1 MQRELRELMTNNIYS
16 YPKNHGQLKA
26 KKLSR
31 PLNSKRVVLDV
42 DKQISPLYMFYF
54 RRHPFMY
61 GIGSLGNISGGYSRF
76 RFYFRGNYVQDMRK
90 DWMQVGDVLRES
102 FHSFK
107 R

>member
-1 MQRELRELMTNNIYS
+1 MTNKIYF
-16 YPKNHGQLKA
+16 YPKNLGQLKA

-31 PLNSKRVVLDV
+31 PLNSKRAALFD
-42 DKQISPLYMFYF
+42 DKQISSLYMIYL

-102 FHSFK
+102 FNSFK

>member
-1 MQRELRELMTNNIYS
+1 MTNNIYF
-16 YPKNHGQLKA
+16 YPKNLGQLKA
-26 KKLSR
+26 KKSSR
-31 PLNSKRVVLDV
+31 PLNSKRAALFD
-42 DKQISPLYMFYF
+42 DKQISSLYMIYF

-90 DWMQVGDVLRES
+90 DWTQVGDVLRES
-102 FHSFK
+102 FNSFK

>member
-1 MQRELRELMTNNIYS
+1 MTNNIYS
-16 YPKNHGQLKA
+16 YPKNLGQLKA